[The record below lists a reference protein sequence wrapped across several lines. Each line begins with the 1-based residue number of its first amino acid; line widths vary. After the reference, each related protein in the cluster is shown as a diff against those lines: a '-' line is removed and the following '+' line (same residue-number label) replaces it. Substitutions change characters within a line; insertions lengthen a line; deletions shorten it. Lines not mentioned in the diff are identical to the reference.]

1 MKTGYKVFDAMT
13 TKPVSVSPDAT
24 ITECAELMN
33 KYKVGS
39 LVAKKNNKIAG
50 IITDTDIIRKVIAFG
65 MDPKKIK
72 IEDTMVKSVITIT
85 PEKDLYDALVK
96 MNEANIRQL
105 PVLENGQIVGL
116 LTLKDILKIEPAL
129 FELIVDKL
137 EIREEERKPIHA
149 TREICQACGEMVTK
163 VYDIDGVMM
172 CFQCKKEREE
182 HEQTDEEISEEE

>member
-13 TKPVSVSPDAT
+13 TKPISVSPEAT

-39 LVAKKNNKIAG
+39 LIARKNNKIVG

-72 IEDTMVKSVITIT
+72 MEEAMVKSVITIT

-96 MNEANIRQL
+96 MNGSNIRQL
-105 PVLENGQIVGL
+105 PVVDNNQIVGL
-116 LTLKDILKIEPAL
+116 LTLKDVLKIEPAL
-129 FELIVDKL
+129 FELLVDKL

-149 TREICQACGEMVTK
+149 TREICQTCGEMVSK
-163 VYDIDGVMM
+163 VYDVDGVMM
-172 CFQCKKEREE
+172 CLQCKSENQENQKE
-182 HEQTDEEISEEE
+182 DEEISEEE